1 MGKFNTDKREGAIKH
16 PFTVPDGYFDN
27 FTDLLM
33 TQLPEKEYSTAAKTI
48 KKATLW
54 NKVSPWFYMAAMVAA
69 MALFF
74 RIVTPSEDN
83 PYAYVIGLDHSS
95 IKKALSDIS
104 EDEFF
109 EIVEDRACL
118 ASYYQ
123 AMLTDSN
130 Y

>member
-1 MGKFNTDKREGAIKH
+1 MA
-16 PFTVPDGYFDN
+16 
-27 FTDLLM
+27 
-33 TQLPEKEYSTAAKTI
+33 QLPEKEYSTVVKKV

-54 NKVSPWFYMAAMVAA
+54 NKVSPWIYMAAMIAA

-74 RIVTPSEDN
+74 RLVVSSEED

-109 EIVEDRACL
+109 EIVEDRARSV
-118 ASYYQ
+118 SYHQ
-123 AMLTDSN
+123 TMLTDSN